1 GVGSFWSHSFIGVP
15 VLGVAVSLGLF
26 ARVRR
31 ELVLS
36 LRERAER
43 LESEQRLRVEQAREA
58 ERRRIAREMH
68 DVLAHRLSLLSV
80 HAGALE
86 FRSDATPEEVG
97 EAAGVIR
104 ASARTA
110 LQELRDVIGLLD
122 EAGDDGV

>member
-43 LESEQRLRVEQAREA
+43 LESEQRLHLERARDA

-86 FRSDATPEEVG
+86 FRRNATPDEVS
-97 EAAGVIR
+97 EAAGGIR
-104 ASARTA
+104 ASAHVA
-110 LQELRDVIGLLD
+110 LQD
-122 EAGDDGV
+122 